1 MLTGP
6 IKSLYKYKNLI
17 EIIDTPGTNN
27 SQDENHM
34 NITLD
39 FLESGQFDVILY
51 ILNATQLGVNDDL
64 VLLNKIKQYLDKN
77 MQKKIVFVLNK
88 MDQIDDEIE
97 SIEDIYNNAIN
108 YIKKIGIDEVKLVS
122 ISAELA
128 KLIKKDKYER
138 LSKFEERKFKMYKS
152 MFLECNNSLYNYQ
165 NLSEN
170 IGKVRFK
177 DKTINKELSMK
188 SGLVVLEEY
197 LANL

>member
-1 MLTGP
+1 M
-6 IKSLYKYKNLI
+6 
-17 EIIDTPGTNN
+17 
-27 SQDENHM
+27 
-34 NITLD
+34 
-39 FLESGQFDVILY
+39 Y
-51 ILNATQLGVNDDL
+51 ILNATQLCVNDDL